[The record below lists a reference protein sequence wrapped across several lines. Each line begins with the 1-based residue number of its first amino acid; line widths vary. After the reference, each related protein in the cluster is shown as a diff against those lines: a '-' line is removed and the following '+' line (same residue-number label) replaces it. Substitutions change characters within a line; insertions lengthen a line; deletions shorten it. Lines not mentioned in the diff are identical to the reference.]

1 MLATSDFSIYSTSL
15 TSLMTSLIF
24 TRTASEGPLLGH
36 MSSKTLSLIFFM
48 ESNVILYSSLIFFI
62 SVLRLEDHLRQHPS
76 YVKAA
81 KAAIEV
87 RSEGIFAEI
96 PKLNKKL
103 TLSLQ
108 QLYVYLH
115 DNPDAKKGKPN
126 GSLPNASE

>member
-1 MLATSDFSIYSTSL
+1 M
-15 TSLMTSLIF
+15 
-24 TRTASEGPLLGH
+24 
-36 MSSKTLSLIFFM
+36 
-48 ESNVILYSSLIFFI
+48 ILYSSLNFFI

-76 YVKAA
+76 YIKAA

-103 TLSLQ
+103 TLLLQ

-126 GSLPNASE
+126 GSLPNASECVVPEIKAFSFFFF